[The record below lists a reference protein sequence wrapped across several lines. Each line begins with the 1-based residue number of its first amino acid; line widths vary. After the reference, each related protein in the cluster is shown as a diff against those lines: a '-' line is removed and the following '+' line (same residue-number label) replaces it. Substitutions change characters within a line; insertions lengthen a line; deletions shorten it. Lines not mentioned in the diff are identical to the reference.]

1 MHILIFTRKCTKH
14 TTLTNGTELFS
25 PSAGIFLTIVFLVSR
40 LTHTFSSASP
50 LISSQFLITLFFSF
64 RAIFSPLIS
73 LLLEL
78 LAVSDHTSTTATEW
92 KHENEMKGL
101 QCNNDNMEGW
111 GWGGAIMVPT
121 VWETFF
127 PVCVWVWGTWEI
139 THYFIVLV
147 FGGKALLKLSVLPS
161 YLSSSR
167 TESLLPSAS
176 LHYFLSPSSY
186 TYKLTLVAFFQSHL
200 SVTV

>member
-111 GWGGAIMVPT
+111 GWGGLL
-121 VWETFF
+121 WYLQYEKLFF
-127 PVCVWVWGTWEI
+127 LYVCGC
-139 THYFIVLV
+139 
-147 FGGKALLKLSVLPS
+147 GGLGKLRTTSLYWCLEEKPYWSSPSFPLTSLPPALN
-161 YLSSSR
+161 LSSLLHPCITSCPLLLILIN
-167 TESLLPSAS
+167 SL
-176 LHYFLSPSSY
+176 
-186 TYKLTLVAFFQSHL
+186 
-200 SVTV
+200 